1 MFNNFIHKFI
11 RKWFLIAACT
21 FMILKL
27 FINLVLYIEPT
38 AKLIDEK
45 AKNIQELYSIK
56 KYHNTQIV
64 RLTTSKI
71 NEFGF
76 RYEFELKFN
85 SLDENQKVFNF
96 YDKQLKDRG
105 WILYNKEAYHNY
117 KNDNFPGMKFRVLYE
132 PEKFYGSYGITIGDD
147 YNYYLENI
155 KNNEKF
161 YYTSFQ
167 RSVVGYK

>member
-27 FINLVLYIEPT
+27 FINLILYIEPT
-38 AKLIDEK
+38 TKLVDET

-56 KYHNTQIV
+56 KYRDSQIV
-64 RLTTSKI
+64 GLATSSR
-71 NEFGF
+71 NEFGLK
-76 RYEFELKFN
+76 YEFELKFN
-85 SLDENQKVFNF
+85 DLDENQKVFHF
-96 YDKQLKDRG
+96 YDKQLKNRG
-105 WILYNKEAYHNY
+105 WILYEKEQYYSY

-147 YNYYLENI
+147 RDYYLENI

>member
-27 FINLVLYIEPT
+27 FINLILYIEPT
-38 AKLIDEK
+38 SKLIDEK

-56 KYHNTQIV
+56 KYYNSQIV
-64 RLTTSKI
+64 GFTTSQI
-71 NEFGF
+71 NEFGL
-76 RYEFELKFN
+76 RYEFELKLN
-85 SLDENQKVFNF
+85 SLDENQKVFDF

-105 WILYNKEAYHNY
+105 WILYKKEPYYSY
-117 KNDNFPGMKFRVLYE
+117 KNNNFPGMKFIVLYE
-132 PEKFYGSYGITIGDD
+132 PEKFYSTYGITIGDD
-147 YNYYLENI
+147 RDYYLENI

-167 RSVVGYK
+167 RSVIGYK

>member
-27 FINLVLYIEPT
+27 FINLILYIEPAT
-38 AKLIDEK
+38 KLVDET

-56 KYHNTQIV
+56 KYRDSQIV
-64 RLTTSKI
+64 GLATSSR
-71 NEFGF
+71 NEFGLK
-76 RYEFELKFN
+76 YEFELKFN
-85 SLDENQKVFNF
+85 DLDENQKVFHF
-96 YDKQLKDRG
+96 YDKQLKNRG
-105 WILYNKEAYHNY
+105 WILYEKEPYYSY

-147 YNYYLENI
+147 RDYYLENI

>member
-27 FINLVLYIEPT
+27 FINLILYIEPAT
-38 AKLIDEK
+38 KLVDET

-56 KYHNTQIV
+56 KYRDSQIV
-64 RLTTSKI
+64 GLATSSR
-71 NEFGF
+71 NEFGLK
-76 RYEFELKFN
+76 YEFELKFN
-85 SLDENQKVFNF
+85 DLDENQKVFDF
-96 YDKQLKDRG
+96 YDKQLKNRG
-105 WILYNKEAYHNY
+105 WILYEKEVYYNY

-147 YNYYLENI
+147 RDYYLENI